1 MDACGRP
8 PPPNS
13 SPSTSHRVQQPKP
26 QALPSRQAARSILV
40 SPRQKGNPILNHIK
54 SVPWEYSDIPADY
67 VLGATTCA
75 LFLSLKYHRLHPE
88 YIYSRIRALAG
99 KYRLRLLLTMVD
111 IENHEDPVKE
121 LSKTSLINHQT
132 LILCWSAA
140 EAGRY
145 LSLFKTY
152 ENAAPTLIRA
162 PPATSYSEKVVE
174 FVTVP
179 RSINKTDAI
188 SLLGNFG
195 SLRAAV
201 NAPPEEIALV
211 GGWGDKKVSTWC
223 SSMRDGFRA
232 KKTRKRGVPG
242 LSHEMTLNEWSQA
255 ASRAD
260 REDVV
265 FVENDDDDNTIRKPK
280 GVPIGML
287 PSREAARGESHP
299 PARHADAH
307 RRPEEQGIGSEEDIP
322 MWEPGSDEEDAV
334 AQLERPSSVV
344 DKPGSSATNIGSS
357 QPLKQGNRSDK
368 MGEGIMAAL
377 AKLRQNGRSVGS
389 GENQTT

>member
-1 MDACGRP
+1 M
-8 PPPNS
+8 
-13 SPSTSHRVQQPKP
+13 
-26 QALPSRQAARSILV
+26 V
-40 SPRQKGNPILNHIK
+40 SPRQKGNPILNQIQ

-99 KYRLRLLLTMVD
+99 KYVLRLLLTMVD
-111 IENHEDPVKE
+111 IENHEDSLKE

-162 PPATSYSEKVVE
+162 PQATSYSEKVVE

-188 SLLGNFG
+188 SLLANFG

-223 SSMRDGFRA
+223 SSVRDGFRA
-232 KKTRKRGVPG
+232 KKARKRGVTG
-242 LSHEMTLNEWSQA
+242 LGHEMTFSEWSRA
-255 ASRAD
+255 ASRAQ
-260 REDVV
+260 REDSD
-265 FVENDDDDNTIRKPK
+265 FVNCNGNDSTIRKPA
-280 GVPIGML
+280 GVPIGM
-287 PSREAARGESHP
+287 PSSRETTRGEFP
-299 PARHADAH
+299 ALARHADAH
-307 RRPEEQGIGSEEDIP
+307 QRAEEQGMGSEEGIL
-322 MWEPGSDEEDAV
+322 MWEPGSDEEDATV
-334 AQLERPSSVV
+334 QSEQLLSAV
-344 DKPGSSATNIGSS
+344 DKPGSRAASLGLS
-357 QPLKQGNRSDK
+357 QPLKQGNGSEK
-368 MGEGIMAAL
+368 MSEGILTAL
-377 AKLRQNGRSVGS
+377 AKLREKG
-389 GENQTT
+389 